1 MTITGS
7 RMDIK
12 SISLRSYAVVSTQT
26 CRQPQKQFQ
35 EALYAV
41 SPMVSDDIID
51 YAEVQSNHY
60 RPVLSRQ
67 PSHSIRMD
75 QSAAIKG
82 TLIDIWA

>member
-1 MTITGS
+1 MIITGS

-12 SISLRSYAVVSTQT
+12 SISLRSYPVVSTQI
-26 CRQPQKQFQ
+26 CRQPQKQIQ

-41 SPMVSDDIID
+41 SPMASDEIID
-51 YAEVQSNHY
+51 YAEVQNNHY

-67 PSHSIRMD
+67 PSHPIRMD